1 MNVTGHR
8 KYFEAR
14 CQERGIPIEEAM
26 ACVVAQDGDQWTID
40 TSHPA
45 YPSGGA
51 GKKLEDILKFLL
63 IRPGSNCGCQEK
75 ARTMDLMGPDWV
87 RANKDTVLGWLRA
100 AARERGIPFFEPIAR
115 VLIDKAVVDW
125 ERELAAGSN
134 EASADIN
141 RSDQRE

>member
-40 TSHPA
+40 TSHPS
-45 YPSGGA
+45 YPTGGA
-51 GKKLEDILKFLL
+51 GEKLEQLLKWLL
-63 IRPGSNCGCQEK
+63 VRPGGDCKCQER
-75 ARTMDLMGPDWV
+75 ARTMDLHGPQWV
-87 RANKDTVLGWLRA
+87 RENREVVCGWLRD
-100 AARERGIPFFEPIAR
+100 AARKRHIPFFAPIAYT
-115 VLIDKAVVDW
+115 LIDKAVADW

-134 EASADIN
+134 QADADIN
-141 RSDQRE
+141 RSDPRD